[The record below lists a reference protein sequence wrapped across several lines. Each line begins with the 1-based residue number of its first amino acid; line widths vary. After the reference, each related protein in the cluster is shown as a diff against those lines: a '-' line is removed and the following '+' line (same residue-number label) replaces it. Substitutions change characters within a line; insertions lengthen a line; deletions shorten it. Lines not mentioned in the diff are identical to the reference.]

1 MNRFGL
7 VFVIGATFLLAACG
21 SAGAANGGSSPSPGA
36 NTAGRG
42 GSAGQLVQITGDT
55 LILSTA
61 NGDITVMFSSTTAI
75 TKTSA
80 ATLADIVSGDCIVAT
95 GTMNPA
101 GLLTATTVRI
111 APKASGG
118 CAAPGQGFSP
128 PAGASPRPSPSS
140 QPNTASV
147 AGQVTAVS
155 GTSITVLTSAGSQT
169 IAVPTVAT
177 VSLSSTTTSASLQ
190 VGQCLR
196 ATGRPDASGTIQ
208 ATALTI
214 TPPGA
219 NGMCA
224 TGRGGFAAPPGA

>member
-1 MNRFGL
+1 M
-7 VFVIGATFLLAACG
+7 
-21 SAGAANGGSSPSPGA
+21 
-36 NTAGRG
+36 
-42 GSAGQLVQITGDT
+42 
-55 LILSTA
+55 
-61 NGDITVMFSSTTAI
+61 
-75 TKTSA
+75 TKTVA
-80 ATLADIVSGDCIVAT
+80 PTRADSDSGDGSVPRGPMTRAAR
-95 GTMNPA
+95 M
-101 GLLTATTVRI
+101 TATTVRI

-190 VGQCLR
+190 V
-196 ATGRPDASGTIQ
+196 
-208 ATALTI
+208 
-214 TPPGA
+214 
-219 NGMCA
+219 
-224 TGRGGFAAPPGA
+224 